1 MNYYDETRK
10 PALMTDRYE
19 LTMLQSFIESGRV
32 NDGAVFEVFTRRL
45 PAGRRF
51 GVFAGLGRLL
61 PMIRDFEFVGSDL
74 QWLRENEIIN
84 RETWEYLSDFKFR
97 GQIDAYAEGDI
108 FFPNSP
114 VLTVRGTV
122 GECILLETLILSVLN
137 FDSAIA
143 TTASRMVMSAKGR
156 PIIEMGSRRIN
167 EDAAI
172 AAARAAYIAG
182 FASTSNLLAGK
193 RYGIPTVGTAAHAFT
208 LAHEDELTAF
218 EVQVRSQGPQ
228 TSLLVDTYD
237 IEQGIRNAVKAAG
250 TGLGAIRIDSGDLA
264 AEAHKARYLLDS
276 LGAYGTR
283 ILVTSDLDELI
294 MKDLAE
300 APIDGYGVGTRLVAS
315 APIGF
320 VYKLVEIKGRPVA
333 KKSKD
338 KNSVGGRKYP
348 FRIFDNDG
356 KISGEFFKRAPGI
369 APDGGRWLAYPVME
383 NGRILHAVTLDAA
396 RAWNEKARGELPLG
410 EQKVWNGDFGPY
422 ITTKE
427 YDGSL

>member
-1 MNYYDETRK
+1 MDSIGLR
-10 PALMTDRYE
+10 TDRYE
-19 LTMLQSFIESGRV
+19 FSMLQSFIESGRV
-32 NDGAVFEVFTRRL
+32 NDEAVFEVFTRRL

-61 PMIRDFEFVGSDL
+61 PMIEQFEFVGSDL
-74 QWLRENEIIN
+74 QWLRETEVIN

-97 GQIDAYAEGDI
+97 GKIDAYSEGDL
-108 FFPNSP
+108 FFPQSP

-143 TTASRMVMSAKGR
+143 TTASRMVMSAKGK
-156 PIIEMGSRRIN
+156 PIIEMGSRRVN
-167 EDAAI
+167 EDAAV
-172 AAARAAYIAG
+172 AAARAAYVAG

-218 EVQVRSQGPQ
+218 EAQVRSQGSN
-228 TSLLVDTYD
+228 TTLLVDTYD

-250 TGLGAIRIDSGDLA
+250 TSLGAIRIDSGDLA
-264 AEAHKARYLLDS
+264 AEAEKARHLLDS
-276 LGAYGTR
+276 LGAFGTR

-300 APIDGYGVGTRLVAS
+300 APINGYGVGTRLVAS
-315 APIGF
+315 QPMGF
-320 VYKLVEIKGRPVA
+320 VYKLVEINGRPVQ

-338 KNSVGGRKYP
+338 KVSIGGRKYA
-348 FRIFDNDG
+348 FRILDSDHKIVDEVFVRDLNDAPEGATMLQDFDVAN
-356 KISGEFFKRAPGI
+356 
-369 APDGGRWLAYPVME
+369 M
-383 NGRILHAVTLDAA
+383 AVKPTLEQIRDDHKK
-396 RAWNEKARGELPLG
+396 WRGELPIG

-422 ITTKE
+422 ITTHE
-427 YDGSL
+427 YEKD

>member
-1 MNYYDETRK
+1 MYYDETRK

-19 LTMLQSFIESGRV
+19 LTMLSSFIESGRV
-32 NDGAVFEVFTRRL
+32 NDEAVFEVFTRRL

-61 PMIRDFEFVGSDL
+61 PMIEQFEFVGSDL
-74 QWLRENEIIN
+74 QWLRETEVIN

-97 GQIDAYAEGDI
+97 GQIDAYAEGDL
-108 FFPNSP
+108 FFPQSP

-143 TTASRMVMSAKGR
+143 TTASRMVMSAKGK
-156 PIIEMGSRRIN
+156 PIIEMGSRRVN
-167 EDAAI
+167 EDAAV

-193 RYGIPTVGTAAHAFT
+193 RFGIPTVGTAAHAFT

-218 EVQVRSQGPQ
+218 EAQVRSQGST

-250 TGLGAIRIDSGDLA
+250 TSLGAIRIDSGDLA
-264 AEAHKARYLLDS
+264 AEAEKARHLLDS
-276 LGAYGTR
+276 LGAFGTR

-300 APIDGYGVGTRLVAS
+300 APINGYGVGTRLVAS
-315 APIGF
+315 QPMGF
-320 VYKLVEIKGRPVA
+320 VYKLVEINGRPVQ

-338 KNSVGGRKYP
+338 KVSVGGRKYA
-348 FRIFDNDG
+348 FRILDSDHKIVDEVLVRDLNDAPEGATMLQDFDVAN
-356 KISGEFFKRAPGI
+356 I
-369 APDGGRWLAYPVME
+369 AVKPTLEQIRDDHKKWL
-383 NGRILHAVTLDAA
+383 
-396 RAWNEKARGELPLG
+396 GELPIG

-422 ITTKE
+422 ITAHLYE
-427 YDGSL
+427 D

>member
-1 MNYYDETRK
+1 MST
-10 PALMTDRYE
+10 ALMTDRYE
-19 LTMLQSFIESGRV
+19 LTMLTSFIESGRV
-32 NDGAVFEVFTRRL
+32 NDEAVFEVFTRRL

-61 PMIRDFEFVGSDL
+61 PMIKDFRFSGETLS
-74 QWLRENEIIN
+74 WLREEGAIN
-84 RETWEYLSDFKFR
+84 LDTWEYLSGFEFK

-108 FFPNSP
+108 FFPQSP
-114 VLTVRGTV
+114 VLTVRGTL

-143 TTASRMVMSAKGR
+143 TTATRMHMSAKGR
-156 PIIEMGSRRIN
+156 PIIEMGSRRVH

-193 RYGIPTVGTAAHAFT
+193 RYGIPTTGTAAHAFT
-208 LAHEDELTAF
+208 LAHEDEPTAF
-218 EVQVRSQGPQ
+218 AAQVKAHGSK
-228 TSLLVDTYD
+228 TTLLVDTYD

-264 AEAHKARYLLDS
+264 AEAEKARRLLDS

-283 ILVTSDLDELI
+283 IVVTSDLDELI

-315 APIGF
+315 QPMGF
-320 VYKLVEIKGRPVA
+320 VYKLVEINDRPVA
-333 KKSKD
+333 KKAKD
-338 KNSVGGRKYP
+338 KVSIGGRKYAY
-348 FRIFDNDG
+348 RVFDSNHKVVD
-356 KISGEFFKRAPGI
+356 EVFVTDLNEL
-369 APDGGRWLAYPVME
+369 PDGATMLQDFDVM
-383 NGRILHAVTLDAA
+383 NHAAPSLEQIRNDHAK
-396 RAWNEKARGELPLG
+396 WRGELPQG

-422 ITTKE
+422 ITAHAKE
-427 YDGSL
+427 KA